1 MQTVICDT
9 NIWYDLAENRK
20 NIDRL
25 VGVELI
31 ATSVNITEIASAP
44 YLVSDIGLI
53 ARTAD
58 AMYKNNHKVVISNP
72 MEYLISLF
80 HWEYEPNT
88 IAERR
93 LLEGLNT
100 LMDMD
105 LNYIPAQNI
114 VDTER
119 QIKEVLDSQNELAS
133 RINNGLQKIRQNI
146 KRQEGKE
153 KYRKID
159 FIDKWKKYFSELVL
173 EYSKQH
179 CDKEYKLD
187 INDKAW
193 DQLEFFLYTWEYYFK
208 NNLEIGN
215 WKFDKND
222 WCDLFNLV
230 YVYPGSKYWTSEC
243 KWNRIFDSNERL
255 RKYNFST

>member
-173 EYSKQH
+173 
-179 CDKEYKLD
+179 D
-187 INDKAW
+187 
-193 DQLEFFLYTWEYYFK
+193 TWEYYFK

>member
-20 NIDRL
+20 DIDRL
-25 VGVELI
+25 GGVELI

-53 ARTAD
+53 ARTAN
-58 AMYKNNHKVVISNP
+58 AMHKYNHKVVISNP

-88 IAERR
+88 VTERR
-93 LLEGLNT
+93 LLEGFNT
-100 LMDMD
+100 LMNID
-105 LNYIPAQNI
+105 LNDIPAQNI

-146 KRQEGKE
+146 KRHEGKE

-159 FIDKWKKYFSELVL
+159 FIDKWKEYFSELVL

-222 WCDLFNLV
+222 WGDLFNLV
-230 YVYPGSKYWTSEC
+230 YVCPGYKYWTSEL
-243 KWNRIFDSNERL
+243 KWNRIFDINERL
-255 RKYNFST
+255 KKYNFGA